1 MKRLHSRSGL
11 PLGIQKISDIDL
23 ASEAGENTAITKI
36 LQTREIRQTLGSIL
50 PDVLNVF
57 ARDSRVGKF
66 IMGLVGKY
74 LNRRLTR
81 PQDIFEEKELRLLFK
96 DEQFIRNLGR
106 PLPDI
111 INGLFDVIA
120 TLMTTIEELPADEKT
135 KIFGEVI
142 TKLSDGQTGEIITR
156 ACRIINDLHKSE
168 PEFFTK
174 AMEPGLKKWVESID
188 FGEIREMFD
197 NSSQDGHAFI
207 KMANNA
213 LWQYP
218 AKVVLLLSL
227 LPSLVNLLT
236 DTMDVSVGKLN
247 ELPPDMLT
255 DVVLS
260 FAREI
265 NSSSVAG
272 VLNQLTEIVRK
283 IHTGSALLGEPGAPQ
298 LPRVLSQMIDEIISQ
313 TDPITLWKAKIALAE
328 TGATIGQAVSASV
341 NSKPSFK
348 HLSMIMGP
356 ELTNIRIKSL
366 NQRLTAWESV
376 DDAEMAKSFAHH
388 LSAYD
393 VQEIAEV
400 LNNTFRII
408 NRLGDENPAVFAQF
422 AGEMVNAIDNYEL
435 AETAKRLFNGVSKEF
450 KPVAR
455 AVVPG
460 LVSWICDVIAPA
472 DDEYE
477 DDAAQA
483 RNALRSLFAAEEV

>member
-11 PLGIQKISDIDL
+11 PLGIHKLSEIDL
-23 ASEAGENTAITKI
+23 AGEMGKNTALAKI
-36 LQTREIRQTLGSIL
+36 LQTREVRQTLSSVL

-57 ARDSRVGKF
+57 AKDSKIGKL
-66 IMGLVGKY
+66 IMKLVGK
-74 LNRRLTR
+74 LFSRLLSR
-81 PQDIFEEKELRLLFK
+81 PHDVFEETELKLLFE
-96 DEQFIRNLGR
+96 DDTFIRNIGE

-111 INGLFDVIA
+111 INGLFDIIA
-120 TLMTTIEELPADEKT
+120 TLTKTIEEMPATEK
-135 KIFGEVI
+135 KHVFGEVI
-142 TKLSDGQTGEIITR
+142 AKISTGQTGTIITQG
-156 ACRIINDLHKSE
+156 CRIINDIHKE
-168 PEFFTK
+168 DPHFFAK
-174 AMEPGLKKWVESID
+174 ALEPGFQKWVESVD

-197 NSSQDGHAFI
+197 NSAEDGRAFVM
-207 KMANNA
+207 MANNV

-218 AKVVLLLSL
+218 AKMVMLLSL

-236 DTMDVSVGKLN
+236 DTLDISVGKLN

-255 DVVLS
+255 DVILS

-265 NSSSVAG
+265 KSNSVAN

-283 IHTGSALLGEPGAPQ
+283 VHTGSALLGEPGAPQ
-298 LPRVLSQMIDEIISQ
+298 LPKVLSTMIDEIVEK

-328 TGATIGQAVSASV
+328 TKATIGQAVSKSV
-341 NSKPSFK
+341 NNKPNFK

-366 NQRLTAWESV
+366 NQRLAAWDAE
-376 DDAEMAKSFAHH
+376 DDEEMAKSFAQH

-393 VQEIAEV
+393 VQELAEV
-400 LNNTFRII
+400 LNNTLRLI
-408 NRLGDENPAVFAQF
+408 NRLGDERPAIFTEFTSQ
-422 AGEMVNAIDNYEL
+422 MVNAIDAYEL

-460 LVSWICDVIAPA
+460 LVSWICDVIKPA

-483 RNALRSLFAAEEV
+483 RNALLSLFSAEEV